1 MNPIDK
7 LSEYFLKFPGIGPR
21 QARRFVYFLL
31 SSGSAF
37 RKILATQILSL
48 DEAVSRC
55 ASCRRFFMQAHGA
68 SLLCDICSSSNTD
81 NGTLLVVE
89 KTTDFDAIK
98 KTNAYHGRY
107 FILGGSLP
115 ILESNPNEK
124 ISARELVEEIKKQSE
139 SGALKEIILA
149 MGATREGENTAQYV
163 AKTLEPLVKKYSL
176 RISSL
181 GRGLSTGT
189 ELEYSDTDTFT
200 SALLNRR

>member
-1 MNPIDK
+1 MNPIEK
-7 LSEYFLKFPGIGPR
+7 LTEYFLKFPGIGPR

-37 RKILATQILSL
+37 RKTLATQILAL
-48 DEAVSRC
+48 DEAVSQC
-55 ASCRRFFMQAHGA
+55 ASCRRFFLRGRNA
-68 SLLCDICSSSNTD
+68 SLLCDICSSVNTD
-81 NGTLLVVE
+81 QTTLLIVE
-89 KTTDFDAIK
+89 KETDFDAIK
-98 KTNAYHGRY
+98 KTSAYAGRY

-115 ILESNPNEK
+115 ILEPNPNEK
-124 ISARELVEEIKKQSE
+124 ISIKELVEEIKKQAE

-163 AKTLEPLVKKYSL
+163 AKTLEPVVKKYSL

-189 ELEYSDTDTFT
+189 ELEYSDADTFA
-200 SALLNRR
+200 SALSNRK